1 MKLSSTTKTLLV
13 SVAATVAGGLLLDY
27 IRRRQS

>member
-1 MKLSSTTKTLLV
+1 MKLSTTTKSLLITV
-13 SVAATVAGGLLLDY
+13 TATVAGGLLLDY

>member
-1 MKLSSTTKTLLV
+1 MKLSSTSKLLIV
-13 SVAATVAGGLLLDY
+13 SVTATVAGGLLLDY